1 MFELSSRVYHYP
13 SSRTATIVVVSVA
26 RTGRSKA
33 MNSPTA
39 QRLVAARQHK
49 SVVSAFNLE

>member
-1 MFELSSRVYHYP
+1 MYHYP